1 MIILIKLTGI
11 QGNIVYNDIDI
22 DKNIRR
28 SFEDC
33 LQDKYGELA
42 INQFGIPVEAP
53 SEIPRILIVSQKF
66 NFQLQISKN
75 MLQVNVPFN
84 LNVDGNPVQY
94 LQSTVDGMKT
104 LLILFKEFKAEIL
117 YVGVMANYVSNIDNG
132 VNHILSKC
140 YNTDNLQDKDNI
152 YDIMSRITYVEDDIY
167 YKNMTIGN
175 IRETISQD
183 NLVGISYDVNDRYRY
198 NSTKQISA
206 SRDDTL
212 DKILSIHKRFIDDD
226 YGRLLK

>member
-84 LNVDGNPVQY
+84 LKVDENPVQY
-94 LQSTVDGMKT
+94 LQNTVDGMKT
-104 LLILFKEFKAEIL
+104 LLILFKEFKAERGIAMKR
-117 YVGVMANYVSNIDNG
+117 YVIVVLDEVGTEVLDISTNVEIHEWKLNTFEERGIRVVGHFSYNI
-132 VNHILSKC
+132 
-140 YNTDNLQDKDNI
+140 
-152 YDIMSRITYVEDDIY
+152 
-167 YKNMTIGN
+167 
-175 IRETISQD
+175 
-183 NLVGISYDVNDRYRY
+183 
-198 NSTKQISA
+198 
-206 SRDDTL
+206 
-212 DKILSIHKRFIDDD
+212 
-226 YGRLLK
+226 

>member
-1 MIILIKLTGI
+1 MIKLTGI

-75 MLQVNVPFN
+75 MLQINVPFN
-84 LNVDGNPVQY
+84 LNVDEP
-94 LQSTVDGMKT
+94 TVRVVLGS
-104 LLILFKEFKAEIL
+104 FL
-117 YVGVMANYVSNIDNG
+117 Y
-132 VNHILSKC
+132 
-140 YNTDNLQDKDNI
+140 
-152 YDIMSRITYVEDDIY
+152 
-167 YKNMTIGN
+167 
-175 IRETISQD
+175 
-183 NLVGISYDVNDRYRY
+183 
-198 NSTKQISA
+198 
-206 SRDDTL
+206 
-212 DKILSIHKRFIDDD
+212 
-226 YGRLLK
+226 

>member
-1 MIILIKLTGI
+1 MILIKLTGI

-84 LNVDGNPVQY
+84 LNVDENSVQY
-94 LQSTVDGMKT
+94 LQNTVDGMKT
-104 LLILFKEFKAEIL
+104 LLILFKEFKVEIL

-132 VNHILSKC
+132 VKHILSKC
-140 YNTDNLQDKDNI
+140 YNIDNLQDKDNI

-175 IRETISQD
+175 IRETISQN

-206 SRDDTL
+206 SKDDTL

-226 YGRLLK
+226 YGRLLE